1 MSPTLPGSL
10 SQGTVHFNS
19 LEELHEA
26 ILKTT
31 PERRF
36 HPISNLLLQNDWD
49 TGFPYQEIDMR
60 SGQREIYEMAGF
72 PFPPPSPP
80 YPPSNQL
87 WWHACGMFAAS
98 RDAIRSRPLHFY
110 KALYVML
117 TDAYPVNPGY
127 PWGNNQGGVTDGLCG
142 EDVKPE
148 YGLYCTQFNTHT
160 LFYVVERMWQFFF
173 DFQNP
178 VWHVDICGDEAF
190 KGVMVRDGRGEWMEM
205 FCGNSEVRESGWL
218 VEELERYVGG
228 GNERPALQISLL
240 QPRPSSL
247 IMTSTLD
254 IIPIVSVPAVSD
266 VDRGFDGM
274 DKALMCIEM
283 YGKKSCGKFAGD
295 GTVITNNLTP
305 DEGGSH
311 FSFDVWME
319 DGEGRRI
326 SNEVRRTGERSD
338 RATGETVEY
347 KQPTQTRGI

>member
-1 MSPTLPGSL
+1 MAKTGFIVMADIT
-10 SQGTVHFNS
+10 GYTVYLNES
-19 LEELHEA
+19 ELDHAQESIVA
-26 ILKTT
+26 ILDV
-31 PERRF
+31 
-36 HPISNLLLQNDWD
+36 IVGS
-49 TGFPYQEIDMR
+49 
-60 SGQREIYEMAGF
+60 
-72 PFPPPSPP
+72 
-80 YPPSNQL
+80 
-87 WWHACGMFAAS
+87 
-98 RDAIRSRPLHFY
+98 
-110 KALYVML
+110 
-117 TDAYPVNPGY
+117 TDAPLTLSRVVGDAVLSYAF
-127 PWGNNQGGVTDGLCG
+127 DGAILN
-142 EDVKPE
+142 
-148 YGLYCTQFNTHT
+148 TQT
-160 LFYVVERMWQFFF
+160 
-173 DFQNP
+173 
-178 VWHVDICGDEAF
+178 
-190 KGVMVRDGRGEWMEM
+190 
-205 FCGNSEVRESGWL
+205 L
-218 VEELERYVGG
+218 VEELERYVGGGSVGADAVGG

-295 GTVITNNLTP
+295 GGTVITNNLTP

-338 RATGETVEY
+338 RASGETVEY